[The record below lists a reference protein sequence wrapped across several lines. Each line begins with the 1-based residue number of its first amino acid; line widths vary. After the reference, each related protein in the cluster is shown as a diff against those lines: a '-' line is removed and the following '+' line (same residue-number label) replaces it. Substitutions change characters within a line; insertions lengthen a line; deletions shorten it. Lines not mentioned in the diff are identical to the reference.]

1 MRQNKFC
8 EATDMIEKAL
18 NLNHPDVVGIYYS
31 AGLIFTMCAMQD
43 KSFPLDK
50 KAKLLAQSDE
60 FFKKGE
66 TLEPDK
72 GNAYRI
78 QAITYY
84 IRGDY
89 ANAWNRVKK
98 ALDNGAKPFSENFI
112 NNLKQKMPE
121 PTSLN

>member
-1 MRQNKFC
+1 
-8 EATDMIEKAL
+8 
-18 NLNHPDVVGIYYS
+18 
-31 AGLIFTMCAMQD
+31 MQD
-43 KSFPLDK
+43 KSFPLEK
-50 KAKLLAQSDE
+50 KAKLLVQSDE

-78 QAITYY
+78 QAIAYY

-98 ALDNGAKPFSENFI
+98 ALDNGAKPFSKNFI
-112 NNLKQKMPE
+112 NNLKQKIPE